1 MQKSELYYQLLKRR
15 KKTATASKYT
25 KRKQLKLI
33 ETRCL
38 ERIVCLFGVIIR
50 FFFHQRVILKWRIL
64 FAQKICKK
72 KIQKFEAMNI
82 RKPNVL
88 LTVEDANLSA

>member
-25 KRKQLKLI
+25 KRKQLQLI

-38 ERIVCLFGVIIR
+38 ERIVCLIVLGDHLFSLSPKGNSKVTRIIR
-50 FFFHQRVILKWRIL
+50 TK
-64 FAQKICKK
+64 
-72 KIQKFEAMNI
+72 
-82 RKPNVL
+82 
-88 LTVEDANLSA
+88 NL